1 MTKRTLTCEEVV
13 RRLFP
18 YLDREL
24 DDTANAEIEHHLE
37 SCRGCYSR
45 AEFER
50 KLKTKVAETGQREA
64 PDRLR
69 KRLKN
74 LIERF

>member
-13 RRLFP
+13 QRLFP

-24 DDTANAEIEHHLE
+24 DDTTNAEIEHHLD

-50 KLKTKVAETGQREA
+50 KLKAKVAETGQSEA
-64 PDRLR
+64 PERLR
-69 KRLKN
+69 KRLKG